1 MRIFRHAITVSFF
14 TGLSRVLGFAREMV
28 MAHYFGTSLAKSA
41 FDVAFRIP
49 NLFRRLFGE
58 GALSAAFVPV
68 FSEILEKEGREKA
81 NRLAGRVLTM
91 LALFLILI
99 TAAGTVI
106 ITIAMQYTTDGTRL
120 AAVLP
125 LLRIMLPYMVFICL
139 VALGMGIL
147 NAVGNFA
154 VSAATPLLLNIV
166 WIAAV
171 FWVCPRLGDSLAE
184 RIYGVAWAV
193 LLAGVL
199 QLVTQVPA
207 LLRLRVMPRPS
218 FAWNDRRI
226 REILLLLGPAALG
239 MGVHQVNVVVDG
251 VLALWAGSWA
261 PAALTYAERL
271 IYLPLGLF
279 ATALGTVL
287 LPAFARQVAS
297 NRTAAIPP
305 ALARSLRGLML
316 VMVPAAAGLMIL
328 AGPIVQLA
336 FQSGEFDAQS
346 RILTARALVFYAP
359 GLAVFSLYKML
370 VPAFYAIKD
379 TRTPVRTGL
388 IAVGLNLVLNV
399 LLVVTLPTYYK
410 HAGLAMATVFASAV
424 NSALLAIVLTRR
436 IGSPGWHSLGA
447 SLLKVLGCSLLM
459 VVVIHLLLG
468 WLEPLPWF
476 STATKAGQAARVAA
490 AMLAGGAVYAA
501 SVLLFCRREI
511 SLLRQHNSGGNI

>member
-1 MRIFRHAITVSFF
+1 MRIFRNAITVSFF
-14 TGLSRVLGFAREMV
+14 TGLSRTLGFVREMV

-49 NLFRRLFGE
+49 NLFRSLFGE

-68 FSEILEKEGREKA
+68 FAEALAKEGRDKA
-81 NRLAGRVLTM
+81 NRLAGQVLTM
-91 LALFLILI
+91 LAFFLILI

-106 ITIAMQYTTDGTRL
+106 ITISMHYATEGTRL

-125 LLRIMLPYMVFICL
+125 LMRIMLPYMVFICL

-147 NAVGNFA
+147 NAIGHFA
-154 VSAATPLLLNIV
+154 VSAATPLLLNAV

-171 FWVCPRLGDSLAE
+171 YLLCPRLGDTPAE
-184 RIYGVAWAV
+184 RIYGVAWAI

-199 QLVTQVPA
+199 QLAMQVPA

-218 FAWNDRRI
+218 FAWNDKRI
-226 REILLLLGPAALG
+226 REILMLFGPVALG
-239 MGVHQVNVVVDG
+239 MGVYQVNVLSDSVI
-251 VLALWAGSWA
+251 ALWAGSWA

-271 IYLPLGLF
+271 IYLPLGIF

-287 LPAFARQVAS
+287 LPAFSRL
-297 NRTAAIPP
+297 AADNQANAILHT
-305 ALARSLRGLML
+305 LARSLRGLML
-316 VMVPAAAGLMIL
+316 VMVPASAGLMIL
-328 AGPIVQLA
+328 ADPIVQLVY
-336 FQSGEFDAQS
+336 QSGEFGDQS

-379 TRTPVRTGL
+379 TRTPLRAGL
-388 IAVGLNLVLNV
+388 LAVGLNFVLNI

-410 HAGLAMATVFASAV
+410 HAGLAMATVVASAV
-424 NSALLAIVLTRR
+424 NSVVLAVVLTRR
-436 IGSPGWHSLGA
+436 IGTPGWPALGA

-459 VVVIHLLLG
+459 VGAIHLLLD
-468 WLEPLPWF
+468 WMAPLPLF
-476 STATKAGQAARVAA
+476 STATKTGQGARLAA

-501 SVLLFCRREI
+501 SVLLFCRREVR
-511 SLLRQHNSGGNI
+511 LLRQRNVV

>member
-1 MRIFRHAITVSFF
+1 MRIFRHALTVSTF
-14 TGLSRVLGFAREMV
+14 TGLSRLLGFVREIV

-41 FDVAFRIP
+41 FDVAFRVP

-68 FSEILEKEGREKA
+68 FAEALEKDGREKA

-99 TAAGTVI
+99 TAAGTVLI
-106 ITIAMQYTTDGTRL
+106 SIAMQYSDAGTRIG
-120 AAVLP
+120 AVLP

-147 NAVGNFA
+147 NAVGHFA
-154 VSAATPLLLNIV
+154 ISAATPLLLNIV

-171 FWVCPRLGDSLAE
+171 YAFCPRLGDTPSE

-199 QLVTQVPA
+199 QLAMQIPA
-207 LLRLRVMPRPS
+207 LLRLRVFPRPS

-239 MGVHQVNVVVDG
+239 MGVHQINVVVDSL
-251 VLALWAGSWA
+251 LALWAGGWA
-261 PAALTYAERL
+261 PAALGYAERL

-287 LPAFARQVAS
+287 LPAFSRLAAG
-297 NRTAAIPP
+297 NRAADIPA

-316 VMVPAAAGLMIL
+316 VIMPATVGLMIL

-336 FQSGEFDAQS
+336 FESGEFDEQS

-379 TRTPVRTGL
+379 TRTPVR
-388 IAVGLNLVLNV
+388 VGLLAVALNFVLNV
-399 LLVVTLPTYYK
+399 VLVITLPTYYK
-410 HAGLAMATVFASAV
+410 HAGLAMATVIASAV
-424 NSALLAIVLTRR
+424 NCSVLAVLITRR
-436 IGSPGWHSLGA
+436 LGSPGWQGLGISLC
-447 SLLKVLGCSLLM
+447 KVLCCSLLM
-459 VVVIHLLLG
+459 AGAIHLLLAR
-468 WLEPLPWF
+468 LAPLHFF
-476 STATKAGQAARVAA
+476 STATKTGQAAQVAA
-490 AMLAGGAVYAA
+490 AMLTGVAVYAA
-501 SVLLFCRREI
+501 AILLTCRRELH
-511 SLLRQHNSGGNI
+511 LLKHLA

>member
-1 MRIFRHAITVSFF
+1 MRILRHAITVSFF
-14 TGLSRVLGFAREMV
+14 TGLSRILGFAREMV

-49 NLFRRLFGE
+49 NLFRSLFGE

-68 FSEILEKEGREKA
+68 FAEALATEGRDKA

-91 LALFLILI
+91 LALTLILI

-106 ITIAMQYTTDGTRL
+106 ITIAMHHTTEGTRM

-125 LLRIMLPYMVFICL
+125 LLRIMLPYMIFICL

-147 NAVGNFA
+147 NAVGHFA
-154 VSAATPLLLNIV
+154 VSAATPLLLNV
-166 WIAAV
+166 TWIAAV
-171 FWVCPRLGDSLAE
+171 FLLCPRLGDTPAE
-184 RIYGVAWAV
+184 RIHGVAWAV

-199 QLVTQVPA
+199 QLAMQVPA

-226 REILLLLGPAALG
+226 REILLLLGPAAIG
-239 MGVHQVNVVVDG
+239 MGVHQINVVVDG
-251 VLALWAGSWA
+251 VLALWAGRWA

-287 LPAFARQVAS
+287 LPAFSRLAAGNQA
-297 NRTAAIPP
+297 AAIPHT
-305 ALARSLRGLML
+305 LARSLRGLML

-328 AGPIVQLA
+328 AGPLVQLVY
-336 FQSGEFDAQS
+336 QSGEFDDQS

-359 GLAVFSLYKML
+359 GLVVFSLYKML

-388 IAVGLNLVLNV
+388 LAVGLNFVLNI

-410 HAGLAMATVFASAV
+410 HAGLAMATVFSSAV
-424 NSALLAIVLTRR
+424 NSAVLAVALSRR
-436 IGSPGWHSLGA
+436 IGSPGWPALGA
-447 SLLKVLGCSLLM
+447 SFLKVLGCSLLM
-459 VVVIHLLLG
+459 VGAIHLLLG
-468 WLEPLPWF
+468 CTAPLPWF
-476 STATKAGQAARVAA
+476 STATKSGQGARVAA
-490 AMLAGGAVYAA
+490 AVLTGAAVYAA
-501 SVLLFCRREI
+501 SVLLFCRRDVR
-511 SLLRQHNSGGNI
+511 LLRR